1 MLSELPIELPPPP
14 LPLLPTPLVDPPPRE
29 AAVLVAPVLLGLL
42 LRLFEPPTLLPA
54 LLLPGVE
61 PVEEVDELGELDE
74 VGKGVWV
81 VAIGNLLM
89 CWVSAGETGHAGP
102 PWMRSQQ

>member
-1 MLSELPIELPPPP
+1 MPIELLLPP

-81 VAIGNLLM
+81 VAIGNLLI
-89 CWVSAGETGHAGP
+89 CWVFAGETGRAGP